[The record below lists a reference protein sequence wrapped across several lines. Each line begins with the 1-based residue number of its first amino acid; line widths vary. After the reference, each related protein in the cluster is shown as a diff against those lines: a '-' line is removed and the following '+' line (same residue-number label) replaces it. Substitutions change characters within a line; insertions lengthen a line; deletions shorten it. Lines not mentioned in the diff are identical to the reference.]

1 MLWLLKLFLSFILR
15 LSVLFKTCL
24 RTIAFQCIVL
34 ILELIKRFLYTMN
47 FLDQL
52 SKDQRD
58 LLVSLP
64 YRVGLFVSQSDDTG
78 GDDSDEAEMQALDNI
93 ITGYAQEIFC
103 AETVQYIIS
112 ETVRRKSEW
121 AGWSNNLDAI
131 GGECHKALDILYDNV
146 DEKEVNAFKNHLI
159 EIGESVAL
167 AFREY
172 GKGTPLIDKIKLRLI
187 FLKEKKQ
194 AQKLGFIYKEW
205 GQFINISLDERK
217 ALRSVATALDTIY
230 I

>member
-1 MLWLLKLFLSFILR
+1 
-15 LSVLFKTCL
+15 
-24 RTIAFQCIVL
+24 
-34 ILELIKRFLYTMN
+34 MN

-52 SKDQRD
+52 NKEQRD

-64 YRVGLFVSQSDDTG
+64 YRVGLFVSQSDNTG
-78 GDDSDEAEMQALDNI
+78 GDDSDDAEMQALDNI

-103 AETVQYIIS
+103 AETVQYVIS

-121 AGWSNNLDAI
+121 VGWSNNLDGI
-131 GGECHKALDILYDNV
+131 GGECHKALDILYDTV
-146 DEKEVNAFKNHLI
+146 DEKEVNAFKNHLL

-172 GKGTPLIDKIKLRLI
+172 GSGTPLAEKIKMRLI
-187 FLKEKKQ
+187 FSKEKKQ
-194 AQKLGFIYKEW
+194 AEKIGIIYKNWE
-205 GQFINISLDERK
+205 QFLNISLDERK
-217 ALRSVATALDTIY
+217 ALRSIATALDTIY